1 MHLCAKFKKEQGLQV
16 RATPIGPRVELIKKK
31 LKKPDSFLM
40 ACDIICIFLV
50 QEDQEFWTQ
59 EFFEEDDNDFAY
71 EEEEASSSSVC
82 LVDVWNYFYP
92 RCQEWCPFVSFI
104 LDSTTF

>member
-1 MHLCAKFKKEQGLQV
+1 M
-16 RATPIGPRVELIKKK
+16 RMELIKKGI
-31 LKKPDSFLM
+31 LIFF
-40 ACDIICIFLV
+40 ADIWSVSYIPYM

-82 LVDVWNYFYP
+82 LVDVRHYVYP
-92 RCQEWCPFVSFI
+92 RCQEWCAFFSFI
-104 LDSTTF
+104 LESTTFLITFF